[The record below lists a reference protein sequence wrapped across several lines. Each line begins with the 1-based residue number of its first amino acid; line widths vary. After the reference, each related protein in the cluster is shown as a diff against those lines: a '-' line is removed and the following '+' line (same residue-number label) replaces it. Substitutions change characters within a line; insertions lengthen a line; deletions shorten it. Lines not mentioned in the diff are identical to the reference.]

1 MSKPKSPLKAAFA
14 ATRAGFVS
22 AVVFS
27 FFINM
32 LAFVGP
38 LYMMQVYDRVITS
51 RNETT
56 LLFLTLIAG
65 FLLLVYAV
73 LERCRSALLVRL
85 GALFD
90 ERARDGVFNLSVRG
104 SLLAPAGGHAQS
116 IRDLDTVREFGT
128 GSGLISLCDTP
139 WVPIFIAG
147 CFILHPWFGYIATAG
162 GLIIFGLALGNEL
175 TTRGHLKTAS
185 NNSVAANSWV
195 QATFRNAESLRAM
208 GMMGAL
214 RKRWTEKHDDLL
226 LWQAK
231 ASDRA
236 GIFLAATKFTRAF
249 LQIAILGTGALL
261 TIEGQVSAGAMIAAS
276 IMMGRALSPVETVVG
291 QWKNV
296 INARAARDRLF
307 KLFASMPPEPERMLL
322 PPPSGAITL
331 ENVIAAPPQQRV
343 PTIRGISLA
352 VKPGQVLAVVG
363 PSGAGKST
371 LARVL
376 CGVWPT
382 LSGSVRF
389 DGSELSHWDSEQLG
403 SNLGYLPQ
411 DIELFDGT
419 IAENIARFQEIDE
432 EQVIAAARLAG
443 VYEMIQA
450 LPEGFNTRIG
460 DRGASLSG
468 GQRQRVG
475 LARAMYGMPAVTIL
489 DEPNSNLDA
498 EGEMALLKAIEQM
511 KQAGRTVI
519 LITHKPNI
527 LNAVDLIAII
537 ANGQLQSFGE
547 REQILPRLLGSQVRR
562 IAQPGQGK
570 EAVTQQQPQP
580 QQRNIT
586 RETAAQ

>member
-1 MSKPKSPLKAAFA
+1 M
-14 ATRAGFVS
+14 R
-22 AVVFS
+22 
-27 FFINM
+27 
-32 LAFVGP
+32 
-38 LYMMQVYDRVITS
+38 
-51 RNETT
+51 
-56 LLFLTLIAG
+56 
-65 FLLLVYAV
+65 
-73 LERCRSALLVRL
+73 
-85 GALFD
+85 
-90 ERARDGVFNLSVRG
+90 
-104 SLLAPAGGHAQS
+104 
-116 IRDLDTVREFGT
+116 
-128 GSGLISLCDTP
+128 
-139 WVPIFIAG
+139 
-147 CFILHPWFGYIATAG
+147 
-162 GLIIFGLALGNEL
+162 
-175 TTRGHLKTAS
+175 
-185 NNSVAANSWV
+185 
-195 QATFRNAESLRAM
+195 
-208 GMMGAL
+208 
-214 RKRWTEKHDDLL
+214 
-226 LWQAK
+226 
-231 ASDRA
+231 
-236 GIFLAATKFTRAF
+236 
-249 LQIAILGTGALL
+249 
-261 TIEGQVSAGAMIAAS
+261 
-276 IMMGRALSPVETVVG
+276 
-291 QWKNV
+291 
-296 INARAARDRLF
+296 
-307 KLFASMPPEPERMLL
+307 
-322 PPPSGAITL
+322 
-331 ENVIAAPPQQRV
+331 
-343 PTIRGISLA
+343 
-352 VKPGQVLAVVG
+352 
-363 PSGAGKST
+363 
-371 LARVL
+371 

-547 REQILPRLLGSQVRR
+547 REQILPRLLSSQVRR